1 VLLLAVLDFAI
12 YPVKTIGDLFLI
24 EVLGCRVPLVFFGNI
39 LTLFFVSFWKA
50 NYVSEEEMRRS
61 SIQNNICMQRWR

>member
-50 NYVSEEEMRRS
+50 NYVSEE
-61 SIQNNICMQRWR
+61 

>member
-1 VLLLAVLDFAI
+1 MLAVLDFAI

-39 LTLFFVSFWKA
+39 LSFFLFLSGRQITSVK
-50 NYVSEEEMRRS
+50 NR
-61 SIQNNICMQRWR
+61 